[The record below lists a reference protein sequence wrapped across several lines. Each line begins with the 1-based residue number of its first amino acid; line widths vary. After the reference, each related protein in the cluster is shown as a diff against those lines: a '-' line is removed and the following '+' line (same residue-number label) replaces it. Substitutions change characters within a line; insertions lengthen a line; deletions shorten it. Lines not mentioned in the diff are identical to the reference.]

1 MHWQREPHGECKLV
15 RCTMGEIFDVVVDVR
30 PESPTYCQ
38 WVGEVLSADNH
49 MAFYIPEG
57 CAHGFQTLTQNAEVF
72 YQMSQT
78 YVSDAAAGARWND
91 IAFGIQWPI
100 GQPVMSDR
108 DRNCPDF
115 ETIDRVSP
123 ESVEG
128 GRNG

>member
-1 MHWQREPHGECKLV
+1 MHWQHMPHGECKLV
-15 RCTMGEIFDVVVDVR
+15 RCTKGEIFDVVVDVR

-57 CAHGFQTLTQNAEVF
+57 CAHGFQTLTENSEVF

-78 YVSDAAAGARWND
+78 YVSDAVAGARWND
-91 IAFGIQWPI
+91 KAFGIQWPL
-100 GQPVMSDR
+100 GQPILSDR

-115 ETIDRVSP
+115 ETTGNVSP
-123 ESVEG
+123 EPVEG